1 MSFTGD
7 VQTQISGWH
16 VSARRA
22 FFDEAGDA
30 YAFCTEQV
38 SGRKEWLEAIG
49 AGAALRVPHLAD
61 TDLPQDVANA
71 ALGLLASVTGTTSQ
85 KAKYAAD
92 SDRIA
97 G

>member
-30 YAFCTEQV
+30 YAFCNDLAT
-38 SGRKEWLEAIG
+38 GRKEWLEAIG
-49 AGAALRVPHLAD
+49 GGTALRVPHLAD
-61 TDLPQDVANA
+61 ADLPADVTNA
-71 ALGLLASVTGTTSQ
+71 ALELLASITSVTSKGARCVPGT
-85 KAKYAAD
+85 
-92 SDRIA
+92 DRIA

>member
-7 VQTQISGWH
+7 VQTQIGGWH

-30 YAFCTEQV
+30 YAFCTELA

-61 TDLPQDVANA
+61 TDLPQDVTNA
-71 ALGLLASVTGTTSQ
+71 ALALLASITGVTSQ
-85 KAKYAAD
+85 VAECVPGA
-92 SDRIA
+92 DRIA

>member
-7 VQTQISGWH
+7 MQTQIGGWH

-30 YAFCTEQV
+30 YAFCTDQAT
-38 SGRKEWLEAIG
+38 GRKEWLEGIG
-49 AGAALRVPHLAD
+49 AGTALRVPHLAD
-61 TDLPQDVANA
+61 TDLPEDVTSA
-71 ALGLLASVTGTTSQ
+71 AIGLLTSITGDTSQ
-85 KAKYAAD
+85 KTACVAD

>member
-1 MSFTGD
+1 MSFTGG
-7 VQTQISGWH
+7 VQTQIGGWH

-30 YAFCTEQV
+30 YAFCTDQAT
-38 SGRKEWLEAIG
+38 GRKAWLEGIG

-61 TDLPQDVANA
+61 TDLPVDVASA
-71 ALGLLASVTGTTSQ
+71 AIELLTSVINGATQ
-85 KAKYAAD
+85 EAACAAD
-92 SDRIA
+92 SGRIA